1 MRTGWTTVTSLA
13 VLCVGAT
20 IASAQGQGLTLAEVL
35 ARAREQAPD
44 LIAARLA
51 HEEARAQLVG
61 ASLRRQSNPEI
72 DTGIG
77 NRTGPDNRFT
87 DFEIGVTQAFEPGSR
102 RDARVA
108 VANAAIARTAADVDA
123 VTRSVIKAAASAFYR
138 SIHARERIALL
149 NRTLELATTV
159 RDAADRRFKAGDIAV
174 LDANVARVSLAR
186 VRSEIAAAEANQAQA
201 LGELRQLLRLDKVD
215 VNGALSLRD
224 HAGLAAALEAA
235 AQRPELRA
243 IAAALDE
250 AQAELNLSATLSKS
264 DYGLGARYSHEAGDH
279 IVLGALTITLPV
291 FAKGQGQRAL
301 ATARLESLRLQS
313 AALQQRIRQEV
324 TTAFEVYQRRAAA
337 VGSLA
342 TDAIPGMDENEQL
355 TTRSFEAGQI
365 GLVELLLLR
374 REILETRS
382 QYLDALLEAV
392 LAEVEL
398 DASAGI
404 LR

>member
-174 LDANVARVSLAR
+174 LDANVARVSMAR

-264 DYGLGARYSHEAGDH
+264 DYGLGARYSHEEGDH

-342 TDAIPGMDENEQL
+342 TDAIPGMDENEQH
-355 TTRSFEAGQI
+355 TSRSFEAGQI

>member
-174 LDANVARVSLAR
+174 LDANVARVSMAR

-264 DYGLGARYSHEAGDH
+264 DYGLGARYSHEEGDH